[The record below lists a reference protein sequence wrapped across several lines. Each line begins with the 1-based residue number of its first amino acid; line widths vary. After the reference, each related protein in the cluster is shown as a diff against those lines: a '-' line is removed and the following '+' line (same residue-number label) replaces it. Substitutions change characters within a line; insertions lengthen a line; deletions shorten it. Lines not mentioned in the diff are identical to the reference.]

1 MKISQNKSNNLLKK
15 LYVNSFITNKK
26 ENSNNRN
33 LKNKL
38 ENNNKKSIT
47 LSTFLK
53 NSNST
58 HRNIKK
64 YDLKE
69 KSNTL
74 RESYEIK
81 NKINHCI
88 LKSNE
93 NMINKNNKKRNILN
107 KKNNINKNEIGNKII
122 LNNNAIKVNTK
133 NNLDNNTVDNIKNKN
148 IVAVCHNKTI
158 NHIRIKNPKLNSV
171 LHNHYEYKNL
181 KNEPINFYL
190 KIRNFNSLNKKN
202 NSKKNINKNNNSFRE
217 KNLSNKYFNASK
229 LKIKLK
235 KNRSIEKEYLNFYKV
250 DKKFYNKNI
259 NNKHNL
265 NRTIIQ
271 NYFYSNNKEDI
282 KNESENEMNNK
293 LNTISCNN
301 DISLIDKENNN
312 AQNIKN
318 SNIDIFK
325 LKLDK
330 IRNNMRNG
338 LMMERENKNI
348 SYMKKKVKAASLV
361 KIHSKSIEK
370 RDRYNKKDNKNITK
384 LQKDNNN
391 IQKLSDIAE
400 KFAIK
405 KRKFK
410 SKILEN
416 KEKIKN
422 KLFNIIKSNK
432 TIQKDSNDI
441 STKENYNT
449 LPQNNLSN
457 SDIFDSV
464 INKKNYEIFEVISD
478 VKVKSF
484 IEYEEDKKNL
494 LTKKESQNNGIPK
507 INSFKNLNIKEFE
520 DKSNDNKIQ
529 NLNSKFIKDRD
540 EYNIKLKETFS
551 KDRFS
556 FRPTNNDS
564 NETFQDTK
572 IQNENKILNKKDF
585 ISKKI
590 VSSSSMKNNL
600 VSNKKKNKSI
610 KNNNIVQTKEKKLVK
625 SKSREKTNKK

>member
-47 LSTFLK
+47 LSNFLK

-93 NMINKNNKKRNILN
+93 NMINKNNKKRNVLN

-181 KNEPINFYL
+181 KNKPINFYL
-190 KIRNFNSLNKKN
+190 QIRNFNSLNKKN

-338 LMMERENKNI
+338 LMTERENKNI

>member
-47 LSTFLK
+47 LSNFLK

-181 KNEPINFYL
+181 KNKPINFYL
-190 KIRNFNSLNKKN
+190 QIRNFNSLNKKN

-217 KNLSNKYFNASK
+217 KNLSNKYFDTSK

-338 LMMERENKNI
+338 LMTERENKNI

>member
-47 LSTFLK
+47 LSNFLK

-93 NMINKNNKKRNILN
+93 NMINKNNKKRNVLN

-181 KNEPINFYL
+181 KNKPINFYL
-190 KIRNFNSLNKKN
+190 QIRNFNSLNKKN

-217 KNLSNKYFNASK
+217 KNLSNKYFDTSK

-338 LMMERENKNI
+338 LMTERENKNI

>member
-217 KNLSNKYFNASK
+217 KNISNKYFDTSK

-590 VSSSSMKNNL
+590 ESSSSMKNNL

>member
-47 LSTFLK
+47 LSNFLK

-93 NMINKNNKKRNILN
+93 NMINKNNKKRNVLN

-181 KNEPINFYL
+181 KNKPINFYL
-190 KIRNFNSLNKKN
+190 QIRNFNSLNKKN

-217 KNLSNKYFNASK
+217 KNISNKYFDTSK

-338 LMMERENKNI
+338 LMTERENKNI

-529 NLNSKFIKDRD
+529 NSNSKFIKDRD

>member
-93 NMINKNNKKRNILN
+93 NMINKNNKKRNVLN

-181 KNEPINFYL
+181 KNKPINFYL
-190 KIRNFNSLNKKN
+190 QIRNFNSLNKKN

-338 LMMERENKNI
+338 LMTERENKNI

>member
-47 LSTFLK
+47 LSNFLK

-181 KNEPINFYL
+181 KNKPINFYL
-190 KIRNFNSLNKKN
+190 QIRNFNSLNKKN

-338 LMMERENKNI
+338 LMTERENKNI

-478 VKVKSF
+478 VKVESF

>member
-47 LSTFLK
+47 LSNFLK

-58 HRNIKK
+58 LRNIKK

-181 KNEPINFYL
+181 KNKPINFYL
-190 KIRNFNSLNKKN
+190 QIRNFNSLNKKN

-217 KNLSNKYFNASK
+217 KNLSNKYFDTSK

-318 SNIDIFK
+318 SNIDIFN

-338 LMMERENKNI
+338 LMTERENKNI

-432 TIQKDSNDI
+432 TNQKDSNDI